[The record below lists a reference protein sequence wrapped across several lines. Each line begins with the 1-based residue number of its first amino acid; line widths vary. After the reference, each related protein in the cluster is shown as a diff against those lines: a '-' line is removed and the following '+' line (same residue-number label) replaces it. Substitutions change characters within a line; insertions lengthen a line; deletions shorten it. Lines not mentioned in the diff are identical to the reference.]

1 MSFAEE
7 RIREHRIA
15 SESKDQPLTQVRF
28 AEARVG
34 ELRIAIIS
42 KDPRLVEGRDISEEE
57 IERQLAEEGL
67 IRVPPASQQPA
78 GEFKRIDVGGKPV
91 SEMIIEERR

>member
-1 MSFAEE
+1 MSFAEA
-7 RIREHRIA
+7 RIREYRSAIEH
-15 SESKDQPLTQVRF
+15 KDQPATQVRF
-28 AEARVG
+28 AEARFG
-34 ELRIAIIS
+34 GLHIAIIS
-42 KDPRLVEGRDISEEE
+42 KDTRLAEMGDISEEE